1 MKIIPSEQQQHIR
14 SSTAAQPGGRSSI
27 GSDFAK
33 VLSETVEKS
42 SGAVEDNDNVMR
54 PSMASAIGR
63 VPVSKSSEISVA
75 EGLLDALESYQ
86 TMLEDP
92 EASLKMVEPSVEKM
106 RLLSQGAEPILEQ
119 FPDEHPLKLV
129 VGEALV
135 HISKEMERFNG
146 GYYVDR

>member
-1 MKIIPSEQQQHIR
+1 MKIIPSEQQYIR
-14 SSTAAQPGGRSSI
+14 SCSAAQPGDSSNI

-33 VLSETVEKS
+33 VLNETVEKS
-42 SGAVEDNDNVMR
+42 SGPVEDNDNVMR
-54 PSMASAIGR
+54 PSMAPAIGHA
-63 VPVSKSSEISVA
+63 PVSKNSEISIA
-75 EGLLDALESYQ
+75 EGLLDALENYQ
-86 TMLEDP
+86 TLLEDP

-106 RLLSQGAEPILEQ
+106 RLLSQSAEPILGQ
-119 FPDEHPLKLV
+119 FPDGHPLKLV